1 MKIVRNG
8 VEIELTPREL
18 REAFLEME
26 KEYLIEDIQSRA
38 EDMEVVLDKHD
49 IATVVNMA
57 QSGLERN
64 DSYWESYWATIEY
77 AIENCKDEIIL

>member
-57 QSGLERN
+57 QSNLERN

-77 AIENCKDEIIL
+77 AIENFKDEVIL

>member
-1 MKIVRNG
+1 MKIIRNG
-8 VEIELTPREL
+8 VEFELTVTEMRQ
-18 REAFLEME
+18 AFLEKE

-38 EDMEVVLDKHD
+38 EDMEIDLDEHD
-49 IATVVNMA
+49 IKTVVNMA

-77 AIENCKDEIIL
+77 AIENFKDEIIL